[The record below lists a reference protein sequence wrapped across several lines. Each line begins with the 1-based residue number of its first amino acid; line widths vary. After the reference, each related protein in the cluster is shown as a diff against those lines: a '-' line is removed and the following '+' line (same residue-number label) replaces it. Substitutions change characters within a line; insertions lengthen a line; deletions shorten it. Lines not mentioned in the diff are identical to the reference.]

1 MNDTYTLPTDVAD
14 AISSV
19 ADDMQK
25 ADKTIQGN
33 IVGIEW
39 AGTFPV
45 LLIDK
50 DGDISM
56 QRIDDY
62 GIYRFSPK

>member
-1 MNDTYTLPTDVAD
+1 MDNTYTLPTLTEA
-14 AISSV
+14 
-19 ADDMQK
+19 MQTAEK
-25 ADKTIQGN
+25 NVDGS

-39 AGTFPV
+39 AGTVPV

-50 DGDISM
+50 DGEISM

-62 GIYRFSPK
+62 GIYRFSPIKKQ

>member
-1 MNDTYTLPTDVAD
+1 MENIYTLPTLTEAMK
-14 AISSV
+14 S
-19 ADDMQK
+19 
-25 ADKTIQGN
+25 ADKNVDGS

-39 AGTFPV
+39 AGTVPV

-50 DGDISM
+50 DGEISM

-62 GIYRFSPK
+62 GIYRFSPVKNNK